1 MRWIRG
7 VGFISALVA
16 ASFLLAYAHPF
27 GDAGLYGAKAA
38 QAPIPE
44 DGTLPSDARTIL
56 VAKCADC
63 DSTQTHTPIYGHS
76 TPISWLVERGDHQ
89 PTWVDLKCIAGVCR
103 QRPTQSTSSGV
114 HLSN

>member
-16 ASFLLAYAHPF
+16 ALFLPAYVHPF

-44 DGTLPSDARTIL
+44 DGNLPSDARTIL

-63 DSTQTHTPIYGHS
+63 YSTQTHTPIYCHFA
-76 TPISWLVERGDHQ
+76 PRG
-89 PTWVDLKCIAGVCR
+89 
-103 QRPTQSTSSGV
+103 S
-114 HLSN
+114 